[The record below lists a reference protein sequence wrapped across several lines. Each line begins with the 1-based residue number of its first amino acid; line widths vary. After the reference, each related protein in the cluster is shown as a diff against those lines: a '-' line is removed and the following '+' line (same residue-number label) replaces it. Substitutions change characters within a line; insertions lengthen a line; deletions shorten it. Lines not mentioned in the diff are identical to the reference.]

1 MTVFNTGQDFK
12 YIDKGQGDVI
22 ILLHGLFGSLA
33 NFEHTIR
40 YFSGKYRVIVPLL
53 PLYDL
58 PIKETTVDGMVNY
71 VEQLVDYLGLQQ
83 FTLLGNS
90 LGGHVALVYTL
101 QHTDRVN
108 ALVLT
113 GSSGLFEKAFGE
125 TIPKRGDY
133 EYIKVKTEQ
142 TFYNPE
148 MATRELVDEVYGI
161 VNDREKALR
170 VLSMAKSAVRHNL
183 KDELCKINIP
193 VLLIWGKND
202 VITPPFVAEEFHKFI
217 PHSELKWIDQCGHA
231 AMMERPEQFNELLL
245 HFLRSIKQIV

>member
-1 MTVFNTGQDFK
+1 MTVFSTEQDFK
-12 YIDKGQGDVI
+12 YMDKGQGDVI

-33 NFEHTIR
+33 NFEHTIH

-58 PIKETTVDGMVNY
+58 PIKESTVDGMVNY
-71 VEQLVDYLGLQQ
+71 VEQLVDYLGLHQ

-101 QHTDRVN
+101 QHAERVN

-133 EYIKVKTEQ
+133 EYIRYKTEQ
-142 TFYNPE
+142 TFFNPAN
-148 MATRELVDEVYGI
+148 ATQELVDEVYGI

-183 KDELCKINIP
+183 KDELCKLHVP

-202 VITPPFVAEEFHKFI
+202 CITPPFVAEEFHNFI

-231 AMMERPEQFNELLL
+231 AMMECPEQFNELLL
-245 HFLRSIKQIV
+245 SFLRSIKQTV